1 MTSRRISAIAPLL
14 AILPAVLLAVML
26 ATPAG
31 AQSGRPE
38 PAPPPPPVPLEP
50 PPAEPNPTDDPAVSP
65 PAEPAQANEP
75 GVAPEAEPEADIEVV
90 EEVTEEAAGDAD
102 EAVLEEEIA
111 EASLEEAPAEE
122 AALPDDD
129 AGEEADAAAEPE
141 PVVWS
146 TEGIRPDRRPVK
158 DEPVVLAFKDVQLEE
173 LIEFIALETGKIVMP
188 IDLPN
193 NPGGSRDGYN
203 IVADHPMSRTEALD
217 FIFTYL
223 RMQDIGI
230 IERPRVIFIG
240 EMDNMVTQ
248 LGEIEVVSAET
259 SVADRTDRG
268 GLIFKIFQIRNTDA
282 AQIKD
287 GLQGFF
293 PEDWA
298 IISEDDLSNQI
309 MVLGDVGLCQQ
320 VEQII
325 NDIDRKW
332 LQPVIQTFR
341 LRYADAREIE
351 TNVLELFEQ
360 SGGTSSTNRSNQ
372 NQSNRNQRNRSSGS
386 SGATTTSTEG
396 IPEAELRLTVNEQ
409 QNTVTVQGEQKTVE
423 EIATLI
429 ETQWDRP
436 RPEGTS
442 RLFILKYTDPI
453 KVTDLLTA
461 VLGGGSSGS
470 SGSSNRR
477 SGRQGGSGQS
487 QRTDATAGIAG
498 VYQFEAFPDRNA
510 LLVLAKTEESFSF
523 IQSVIEEIDQ
533 PSDAGLPEIIPLKY
547 ADAVALTEEINILLA
562 KAGGRVSLP
571 RPETGLTAEGFSTSG
586 DGLNVSGPDTS
597 GTSSDLQFPWG
608 NSGDSDEQAPESS
621 LIGKVRVVPIVRQ
634 NALAILAPTA
644 YREPMRKLIEAF
656 DQPRRQVMLSATIV
670 EVDLGD
676 ALNLGMRVGTG
687 WQPDTG
693 ALVAGSVD
701 LTMGA
706 IDFITNMLD
715 GSQTNTLTLGPFDI
729 NVIIEALNSIT
740 NTRVI
745 QEPRVFT
752 ADNEEAV
759 FFAGQEYPI
768 ATGSVEASTGLQ
780 NLTTTIEYKN
790 VGVFLNVRPRI
801 TEEGAVDLAVSLEL
815 SQAKGAVNVGN
826 TQSEIFDRKQVT
838 THAILLD
845 GQTIVLGGLLRE
857 LEQIKRDRIPLLA
870 DIPIIGQLFEFN
882 DEKLERTELI
892 AFITPTVVHRPVDN
906 YDNYNLED
914 LGRLESVARPLAE
927 QIAEGEKIIDL
938 NVHERLGRH
947 TPSGSGGRVLL
958 PSEEPTQNQIDAY
971 EPELIELTP
980 RRNTSP

>member
-1 MTSRRISAIAPLL
+1 MGIK
-14 AILPAVLLAVML
+14 
-26 ATPAG
+26 
-31 AQSGRPE
+31 
-38 PAPPPPPVPLEP
+38 PPPVPLAP
-50 PPAEPNPTDDPAVSP
+50 PR
-65 PAEPAQANEP
+65 
-75 GVAPEAEPEADIEVV
+75 AEPEAAPAPEVEPDEVV
-90 EEVTEEAAGDAD
+90 ADDPALEAEVEEA
-102 EAVLEEEIA
+102 
-111 EASLEEAPAEE
+111 AEE
-122 AALPDDD
+122 AAAEELVEQVVEQTEL
-129 AGEEADAAAEPE
+129 EEATEALAEE
-141 PVVWS
+141 LADETELEEELAEEVAPVVWS
-146 TEGIRPDRRPVK
+146 SEGIRSDRRPVK

-173 LIEFIALETGKIVMP
+173 LVEFIALETGKIVMP
-188 IDLPN
+188 IDLPTTSA
-193 NPGGSRDGYN
+193 GSRGGGYN

-223 RMQDIGI
+223 RMQGIGI

-240 EMDNMVTQ
+240 EMDNMVLQ
-248 LGEIEVVSAET
+248 LGEIEVVSANT
-259 SVADRTDRG
+259 SVAGRTDRG

-282 AQIKD
+282 AQIQD
-287 GLQGFF
+287 SLTGFF

-298 IISEDDLSNQI
+298 VIKEDDLSNQI

-325 NDIDRKW
+325 LDIDRKW

-360 SGGTSSTNRSNQ
+360 AGGSSSSSSNRTQNRNNRNQQNRSN
-372 NQSNRNQRNRSSGS
+372 RS

-409 QNTVTVQGEQKTVE
+409 QNTVTVQGEQETVD
-423 EIATLI
+423 EIAGLI
-429 ETQWDRP
+429 ETQWDLP

-461 VLGGGSSGS
+461 VLGGGSSSS

-510 LLVLAKTEESFSF
+510 LLVLAKTEQSFSF

-547 ADAVALTEEINILLA
+547 ADAVSLTEEINILLA

-621 LIGKVRVVPIVRQ
+621 LIGKVRVVPIIRQ

-676 ALNLGMRVGTG
+676 TLNLGMRVGTG

-701 LTMGA
+701 LTMGS

-729 NVIIEALNSIT
+729 NVIVEALNSIT

-857 LEQIKRDRIPLLA
+857 FEKIKRDRIPLLA

-914 LGRLESVARPLAE
+914 LGRLESVARPLAG

-947 TPSGSGGRVLL
+947 AQSGGSRVLL
-958 PSEEPTQNQIDAY
+958 PSEEPMQNQIDAF

-980 RRNTSP
+980 RGNDSP